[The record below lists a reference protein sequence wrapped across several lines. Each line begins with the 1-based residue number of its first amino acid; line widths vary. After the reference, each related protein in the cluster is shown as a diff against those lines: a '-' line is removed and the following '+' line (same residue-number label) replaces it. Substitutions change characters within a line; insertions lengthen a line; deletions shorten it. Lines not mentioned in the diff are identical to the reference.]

1 MLEQFDMG
9 TIINRPWHISMLSYP
24 QPIDMFKFG
33 RYGEDRLLIDL
44 AKARDKKVLRCPKF
58 DY

>member
-1 MLEQFDMG
+1 MG